1 MADKVS
7 VEQIAD
13 TMYNLVVEYT
23 GKRKFKAQDLVREA
37 TMKYGEENV
46 SRADGKAALKLLIDK
61 GRCVYTYFGGSFV
74 ELPPKE
80 S

>member
-7 VEQIAD
+7 EEQLAD
-13 TMYNLVVEYT
+13 DMFKVVEEYA
-23 GKRKFKAQDLVREA
+23 GKRKFKAQDLVKELVK
-37 TMKYGEENV
+37 KYGEDTV
-46 SRADGKAALKLLIDK
+46 TTSDGKKALRLLIDS

-80 S
+80 